1 MNARPFTKS
10 KLYLE
15 FYRYSFLDDFG
26 SFMAEPKIRHY
37 CSIPPPPPSSHR
49 LVRFKWSNLNGS
61 RNINTRI
68 FFKFFS
74 SYFIQIDS
82 GRYLGCD
89 CDWGGDTEIV
99 PIIAFF
105 NKEKFRPRP
114 WQKIFS
120 LIGVGIGRLILWY
133 WHKYSRRISM
143 KKQGPAVQIGAAC
156 EKSVK
161 SAYFLKVFNVILLL
175 LPLQILDAWA

>member
-1 MNARPFTKS
+1 MILVHLWPSRKFGTIAVFPHPHPRPPVTDWWDLS
-10 KLYLE
+10 E
-15 FYRYSFLDDFG
+15 VTW
-26 SFMAEPKIRHY
+26 MVA
-37 CSIPPPPPSSHR
+37 
-49 LVRFKWSNLNGS
+49 V
-61 RNINTRI
+61 INNRI

-89 CDWGGDTEIV
+89 WGGDTAIV
-99 PIIAFF
+99 PIITFF
-105 NKEKFRPRP
+105 NKEKFRSRP

-156 EKSVK
+156 EKFVK
-161 SAYFLKVFNVILLL
+161 SA
-175 LPLQILDAWA
+175 LQILDAWA